1 MKDFMGWQRGIVEED
16 GLRLTTYTYSEDG
29 YRIGFSRGKLMA
41 TLSDGRT
48 TELVPVPGEQLTTSL
63 DQLSGIRPR
72 SIQETLY
79 RRPEGAVV
87 TEASLHAE
95 KPVCHIAGTGKCA
108 GDSHSRRAAAFGYG
122 GGIQGLEDI
131 SDRHQSHG

>member
-1 MKDFMGWQRGIVEED
+1 MVNHEGFYGDGRGIVEED

-48 TELVPVPGEQLTTSL
+48 ELVPVLEQLTTSL
-63 DQLSGIRPR
+63 DQLSAYSPEASRDTL
-72 SIQETLY
+72 QET
-79 RRPEGAVV
+79 GGTVV

-95 KPVCHIAGTGKCA
+95 KPVVISPEQKCA
-108 GDSHSRRAAAFGYG
+108 EIPIPGERQPLDMVVESGTA
-122 GGIQGLEDI
+122 DI